1 MLSSYLKLRNFSK
14 SSSKNDLK
22 KKYNDIESNN
32 VKIIIHK
39 EIKNKQ
45 ISPYNSENN
54 KNTSNFDEDIK
65 IINDIL

>member
-14 SSSKNDLK
+14 SYSKNDLK